1 MMECYKAL
9 TNGPIVLTKNRRWHQ
24 ASNPKKYFR
33 LSTLRVLVK
42 RGWAKVN
49 EAQTEVRSSAA
60 TTEEMIKEGEAIGRF
75 MAAKKRY
82 YDKEPEG
89 QDLIDLIKYSKE

>member
-9 TNGPIVLTKNRRWHQ
+9 GKEPIVLTADKRWHQ
-24 ASNPKKYFR
+24 VSNPKKYFR
-33 LSTLRVLVK
+33 LSILRSLVK

-49 EAQTEVRSSAA
+49 AAQTEVISASA
-60 TTEEMIKEGEAIGRF
+60 FTEEARKEAEAIGRF
-75 MAAKKRY
+75 IGAKKRY